1 MSKFYGLIWIYFY
14 FATFRKFFN
23 ISITANL
30 PDIADQNPYKHLSQ
44 SFIEQ
49 LEVVGVND
57 KLRPLW
63 KRKAVYLEAAHTAY
77 AMPTIDCYIFGSSYE
92 GTTSPGMKPDT
103 DLVYIH
109 NELEVVRNVSEA
121 PSGCCLLLIQD
132 YSTPPGYCKLQLVC
146 NGVPMRGN
154 KEWQPK
160 NHYLMIRSD
169 KWNRLI
175 CCYSDLNK
183 QSGYERHG
191 PADRSEN
198 TDYVI
203 ALRCFGWPDCAAE
216 WLKRKRKHNWPSP
229 NLIQICSTL
238 GFLLVAVGHPN
249 SSERELQ
256 WRLSF
261 SHQERLLVDRFNSVQ
276 FKCYIVLKYLKMEFQ
291 DKNGNKLILSSYHL
305 KTAMFYLIETTPSDF
320 WKPENLVS
328 CVIAA
333 FEMIH
338 KWIETDNCPNYF
350 IPDENMF
357 EGKTDEKTR
366 NILCKAIRQKLNDF
380 EYVISQIQ
388 REILGHVLNSS
399 PIFQDKK
406 TDVQKISFYAWYCCI
421 LHILHYRNQT
431 IGIHHS
437 INIKKF
443 ISNLTQLQRT
453 VRDKISQEQ
462 DKEKQTAWSF
472 CLSFLQVSLLS
483 NIVASNIQ
491 ENRRKAEIWKSL
503 TCDSWRDLHLKLDS
517 SKLKQASVMYM
528 LEYYQDS
535 LHSLES
541 LEQYRFSICGC
552 RKAYCGPGPDDILEA
567 GISSDSTPEE
577 LLSDILSPCVV
588 FLPNEASVTHI
599 AIRYEMIRS
608 FGMSPESRDDDRVS
622 RWYDWGMVD
631 GRFLRHFLLYMNYS
645 KLGSDLA
652 ADSKLDMLN
661 LLKEVITHRE
671 TCHNL
676 LGWVYKMN
684 GEIDLAIHQFKLS
697 LKTKPTNNSAHWHL
711 CFLIHDLLD
720 ANSKN
725 TE

>member
-1 MSKFYGLIWIYFY
+1 MDLFL
-14 FATFRKFFN
+14 FATFRKFLN
-23 ISITANL
+23 ISITVFL
-30 PDIADQNPYKHLSQ
+30 PDSAVHKRYKRLSQ
-44 SFIEQ
+44 RLFQ
-49 LEVVGVND
+49 VLEVVAAND
-57 KLRPLW
+57 KLRPLF
-63 KRKAVYLEAAHTAY
+63 RSRVVYLEVAQTALVT
-77 AMPTIDCYIFGSSYE
+77 PTIDRYTFGSWYE
-92 GTTSPGMKPDT
+92 GTTTAGMKPDT
-103 DLVYIH
+103 DTAHIY
-109 NELEVVRNVSEA
+109 NELEVVRNISEA
-121 PSGCCLLLIQD
+121 PSGDCLLLIQE
-132 YSTPPGYCKLQLVC
+132 YSTPPGYCKLQLVR
-146 NGVPMRGN
+146 NGVPMRRGN
-154 KEWQPK
+154 KGWQNK
-160 NHYLMIRSD
+160 YHNLMIRSD

-175 CCYSDLNK
+175 CCYSDLSK
-183 QSGYERHG
+183 QEGYERHG
-191 PADRSEN
+191 PADRREQVDNVS
-198 TDYVI
+198 

-216 WLKRKRKHNWPSP
+216 WLKRKRKHNWPP
-229 NLIQICSTL
+229 PDLIHICSTL
-238 GFLLVAVGHPN
+238 GFLLVMVGHPN
-249 SSERELQ
+249 SSEQELQ

-261 SHQERLLVDRFNSVQ
+261 SFQERLLVDQFNSVQ
-276 FKCYIVLKYLKMEFQ
+276 FKCYIVLKYLNMEIQ
-291 DKNGNKLILSSYHL
+291 GNNVNRLFLSSYHL
-305 KTAMFYLIETTPSDF
+305 KTAMFYLIENKPSDF

-333 FEMIH
+333 FERIH
-338 KWIETDNCPNYF
+338 KWIEADNCPNYF

-366 NILCKAIRQKLNDF
+366 NILCKAIRQICNDF
-380 EYVISQIQ
+380 EHIISQIQ
-388 REILGHVLNSS
+388 RDSLGQLLNSS
-399 PIFQDKK
+399 PHSQIFQDEM
-406 TDVQKISFYAWYCCI
+406 TDGQMSSFGMLFNCI
-421 LHILHYRNQT
+421 ALFLYFRNPTIRKHY
-431 IGIHHS
+431 S

-462 DKEKQTAWSF
+462 DKEKQTAWFF
-472 CLSFLQVSLLS
+472 CFSFLQVSLLS
-483 NIVASNIQ
+483 NIVASDIQ
-491 ENRRKAEIWKSL
+491 ENRSKEEIWKSL

-517 SKLKQASVMYM
+517 SKLKQASMMYM

-535 LHSLES
+535 LDSLASLEHNN
-541 LEQYRFSICGC
+541 RFPICGC
-552 RKAYCGPGPDDILEA
+552 SLVYFEPRPEDILEA

-577 LLSDILSPCVV
+577 LLRDMSPCLV